1 MVDPSP
7 RTQRLIFLLA
17 VAVHLATAWFSSG
30 YYADDEHYQVITFAE
45 VKAGHEPVD
54 ALPWEHTAR
63 IRSVV
68 LPAVCLVLF
77 NVADAIGLDD
87 PFHKAFLLRLLTVL
101 AALAIL
107 RRWTN
112 AAMHL
117 VPERLRTA
125 FLLLSWFLWFLPFQ
139 HVRFTGETWS
149 GLLMLAAL
157 TELLYRSPA
166 RASLIRSGL
175 LIGLAVLI
183 RPPTVF
189 MAMGLMGWVL
199 FTKRRD
205 LRQLI
210 VIGASATVIHLLGAG
225 LDTWWY
231 GMPTYSPWNYA
242 LKGLDVEGG
251 SIFEAFPWWAYGFMI
266 IKDMLVPIGALA
278 CAAYALLWWKRPA
291 GPVLWIITPFLLFH
305 LFVPHKEMRFLF
317 PLADLMPLMLVLA
330 FASLGTTWR
339 IGFQRNALSLVL
351 IVAVVAN
358 ILGLAVA
365 SFTPAGSGRTRLAE
379 QLGAKTGNVFYDA
392 DKDTVWKI
400 AIPTFYGGPVRPA
413 ERLRGLCAGGP
424 DPLVSQEWLCS
435 HVYVERVAMAD
446 PPWADALLKAY
457 HWRPQD
463 RGWAAY
469 RMTPLR

>member
-1 MVDPSP
+1 VVDPSP

-54 ALPWEHTAR
+54 ALPWEHAAR

-77 NVADAIGLDD
+77 NAADAIGLDD
-87 PFHKAFLLRLLTVL
+87 PFHKAFLLRLLTAL
-101 AALAIL
+101 AALVIV
-107 RRWTN
+107 RRWTR
-112 AAMHL
+112 AAMPL

-139 HVRFTGETWS
+139 HVRFTSETWS
-149 GLLMLAAL
+149 GLLLLAAL
-157 TELLYRSPA
+157 TGLLAKAPD
-166 RASLIRSGL
+166 RAEMVRSGL

-183 RPPTVF
+183 RPPTLLMV
-189 MAMGLMGWVL
+189 MGLLGWAL
-199 FTKRRD
+199 FTKRSGPA
-205 LRQLI
+205 QLI
-210 VIGASATVIHLLGAG
+210 ALIASATMVHVLGAG

-231 GMPTYSPWNYA
+231 GTPTYSPWNYA

-305 LFVPHKEMRFLF
+305 VFVPHKEMRFLF
-317 PLADLMPLMLVLA
+317 PLADLTPLMLVLA
-330 FASLGTTWR
+330 YASLGSAWR
-339 IGFQRNALSLVL
+339 SGFQRKAWSLVL
-351 IVAVVAN
+351 FVAAVAN
-358 ILGLAVA
+358 VLGLAVA
-365 SFTPAGSGRTRLAE
+365 SFSPAGSGRTRLAE
-379 QLGAKTGNVFYDA
+379 ALGADVSEVRYDA
-392 DKDTVWKI
+392 HKFNVWKI
-400 AIPTFYGGPVRPA
+400 AIPVFYGGPDDPM
-413 ERLRGLCAGGP
+413 EKCIKPCGGP
-424 DPLVSQEWLCS
+424 SLIITKDDPSCPEQRAAQL
-435 HVYVERVAMAD
+435 AT
-446 PPWADALLKAY
+446 ADAEWASALLNWY
-457 HWRPQD
+457 HWRQQD

-469 RMTPLR
+469 RMTPVR

>member
-7 RTQRLIFLLA
+7 RTQSLIFLLA

-30 YYADDEHYQVITFAE
+30 YYADDEHYQIITFAE

-54 ALPWEHTAR
+54 ALPWEHAAR

-77 NVADAIGLDD
+77 NAADAIGLDD
-87 PFHKAFLLRLLTVL
+87 PFHKALLLRLLIAL
-101 AALAIL
+101 AALVIV
-107 RRWTN
+107 RRWTR
-112 AAMHL
+112 AAMPL
-117 VPERLRTA
+117 VPEHLHTA
-125 FLLLSWFLWFLPFQ
+125 FLALSWFLWFLPFQ

-149 GLLMLAAL
+149 GLLLLAAL

-205 LRQLI
+205 LAKLI
-210 VIGASATVIHLLGAG
+210 PLFVSATVIHLLGAG

-231 GMPTYSPWNYA
+231 GMPTYSPWNYV
-242 LKGLDVEGG
+242 VEGASRG
-251 SIFEAFPWWAYGFMI
+251 SGNLFDASPWWSYGPLLV
-266 IKDMLVPIGALA
+266 KDLLIPIGLLALA
-278 CAAYALLWWKRPA
+278 AYMVLWAKRPA
-291 GPVLWIITPFLLFH
+291 GPVLWIITPFVLFH
-305 LFVPHKEMRFLF
+305 LFVPHKETRFLF
-317 PLADLMPLMLVLA
+317 PLADLVPLLLVQGRATLGDRWHSGPRKYALNLA
-330 FASLGTTWR
+330 LA
-339 IGFQRNALSLVL
+339 
-351 IVAVVAN
+351 VAFVAN
-358 ILGLAVA
+358 LLGLAIA
-365 SFTPAGSGRTRLAE
+365 SFSPAGSGRTRLAQ
-379 QLGAKTGNVFYDA
+379 QLGPESGSVVYDA
-392 DKDTVWKI
+392 DKDSVWKI
-400 AIPTFYGGPVRPA
+400 AIPVFYGGPAQPT
-413 ERLRGLCAGGP
+413 ERLHSLCAGGTEVV
-424 DPLVSQEWLCS
+424 VSTWTLCS
-435 HVYVERVAMAD
+435 HVNVVRVATAE
-446 PPWADALLKAY
+446 PWWAAAMLKAY

-469 RMTPLR
+469 RTMR